1 MKNAGTVTA
10 VMLFGVGTCLIV
22 GCQEVVDSSN
32 SVTPVPPSPSELLV
46 NHEPAK
52 PTEEKS
58 ERPLASEFGPWP
70 KVLVPETEYTF
81 GRMSVGGEKEHV
93 FTIQNDGEADLELQ
107 AGDPTCKC
115 TAFELSK
122 TSVKPGESAELLVRW
137 HGKFKDASFQHGG
150 PVFTNDPKKSE
161 VRFAVKGI
169 VDANIEMLPNELWS
183 VGNVSESENGTM
195 QAVVLSR
202 VHDSFQ
208 VTEVTSESPFVTT
221 EVVPVPTEKL
231 SEYEALS
238 AWFIKVTVSSEMP
251 PGILEADLKISV
263 DCEENP
269 VTVSVTA
276 QKSGP
281 IRVLPTPG
289 VVWVESANGL
299 KMEQFSATKG
309 REVELTLLVEEPEG
323 TEPLQF
329 TSVESTPSF
338 IEVGLEPAGKV
349 GTDKARYK
357 MKIKIPPGIPR
368 SSRQSS
374 DPGRINIQTNH
385 PSGQN
390 LNIKVTYKAF

>member
-1 MKNAGTVTA
+1 MKNAGTVIA
-10 VMLFGVGTCLIV
+10 VILFGVGTCLIA
-22 GCQEVVDSSN
+22 GCQEVVDSGD
-32 SVTPVPPSPSELLV
+32 VATPVPPSATELLV
-46 NHEPAK
+46 NHESKSPA
-52 PTEEKS
+52 EEKP

-81 GRMSVGGEKEHV
+81 GRMSVGAEQEHV
-93 FTIQNDGEADLELQ
+93 FEIRNDGEAELKLQ
-107 AGDPTCKC
+107 AGEPTCKC
-115 TAFELSK
+115 TAFELSA
-122 TSVKPGESAELLVRW
+122 TTVKPGDSAELLVRW
-137 HGKFKDASFQHGG
+137 HGKFKDASYQHGG
-150 PVFTNDPKKSE
+150 PVYTNDPKKSE

-169 VDANIEMLPNELWS
+169 VDANIEMMPNELWS
-183 VGNVSESENGTM
+183 VGNVGENENGTL
-195 QAVVLSR
+195 QAIVLSR
-202 VHDSFQ
+202 VHDTFQ
-208 VTEVTSESPFVTT
+208 ITDITSESPFVTT
-221 EVVPVPTEKL
+221 EVAAVPSEKL
-231 SEYEALS
+231 REYDALS
-238 AWFIKVTVSSEMP
+238 AWFVNVTVSSDMP
-251 PGILEADLKISV
+251 PGILESDLQVSV
-263 DCEENP
+263 DCEDNP

-349 GTDKARYK
+349 GADKARYK

-368 SSRQSS
+368 SSRESS